1 MITFAAVNN
10 QSSYIAM
17 RYQIS
22 APSTVKALIQLPASK
37 SISNRALILNALASG
52 NTPPDNLSDCDDT
65 FVMIRALTQ
74 MPETIDIMAAGTAM
88 RFLTAYL
95 SISSGTHLI
104 TGTQRMQQR
113 PIQILVNA
121 LRELGANI
129 EYAGQEGYPPLRIQG
144 TKLTGN
150 TLSLPG
156 NVSSQYISALLMIAP
171 LLPEGLRLNLTGTV
185 ISRPYINLTL
195 QLMKDFGANA
205 DWVSTQAIQIMP
217 QPYKPVPYF
226 IESDWS
232 AASYW
237 YQMAALAP
245 NAELELTGLFKH
257 SYQGDSRGADLFTKL
272 GIETVYT
279 PNGVRFRKT
288 DSRANRLEEDLA
300 DIPDLAQT
308 FAVTC
313 CLLGVQFKFTGLQT
327 LRIKETDRISA
338 LEVELRK
345 LGYILRDEED
355 SILYWDG
362 ECCQPEAV
370 PVIKTY
376 EDHRM
381 AMAFAPAALQFPN
394 LQIDEPQV
402 VTKSY
407 PAYWQHL
414 SQAGFSIREDI

>member
-205 DWVSTQAIQIMP
+205 DWISTQAIQIMLRS
-217 QPYKPVPYF
+217 QSLR
-226 IESDWS
+226 E
-232 AASYW
+232 
-237 YQMAALAP
+237 MAC
-245 NAELELTGLFKH
+245 
-257 SYQGDSRGADLFTKL
+257 LFTNP
-272 GIETVYT
+272 Y
-279 PNGVRFRKT
+279 R
-288 DSRANRLEEDLA
+288 
-300 DIPDLAQT
+300 
-308 FAVTC
+308 
-313 CLLGVQFKFTGLQT
+313 
-327 LRIKETDRISA
+327 
-338 LEVELRK
+338 
-345 LGYILRDEED
+345 
-355 SILYWDG
+355 
-362 ECCQPEAV
+362 
-370 PVIKTY
+370 
-376 EDHRM
+376 
-381 AMAFAPAALQFPN
+381 
-394 LQIDEPQV
+394 EPQ
-402 VTKSY
+402 S
-407 PAYWQHL
+407 A
-414 SQAGFSIREDI
+414 I